1 MLLVAILLLLNF
13 QHCESVFVNSQVM
26 LLFPSMKMLLL
37 KERRTLLGT
46 NKNSTRGLTQEQIQG
61 FLAFIHTYQLVSV
74 SNSHL
79 AKPCSSSTYFQVS
92 NRSCFLIYS
101 SVGCHLSLSC
111 VSKYNLWIIDLGAT
125 DHITHSFT
133 FFSSYISISP
143 IPVTLPNTIVKK
155 LLTFILHLLFPNT

>member
-61 FLAFIHTYQLVSV
+61 FLAFIHTYQLVS
-74 SNSHL
+74 SSHEGL
-79 AKPCSSSTYFQVS
+79 YTRTTSVSSSVPVS
-92 NRSCFLIYS
+92 QSISHIS
-101 SVGCHLSLSC
+101 SSLFSFC
-111 VSKYNLWIIDLGAT
+111 NFAT
-125 DHITHSFT
+125 DLAIH
-133 FFSSYISISP
+133 
-143 IPVTLPNTIVKK
+143 L
-155 LLTFILHLLFPNT
+155 ILE